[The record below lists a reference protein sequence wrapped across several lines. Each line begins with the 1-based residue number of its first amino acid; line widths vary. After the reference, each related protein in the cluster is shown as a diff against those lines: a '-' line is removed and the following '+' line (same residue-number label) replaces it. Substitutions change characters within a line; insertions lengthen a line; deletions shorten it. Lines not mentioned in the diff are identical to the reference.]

1 MGNFWENSEIK
12 RDDVKKNIFQINQIT
27 KTLLFMKKMEIY
39 LIFELDDD
47 TLSKRNSR
55 KIIKVTIY
63 DYNNK
68 KCFVEKREKP
78 ISITIEEFYQYFNI
92 LMNSRFIFLTE
103 QMQNSIKKKSN
114 ANSEDDDDDPDLCPI
129 CNASK
134 VDISLP
140 CSHFFCGNCIK
151 TWLVKSESC
160 PLCRYKLQ
168 VNKKTPSG
176 VEGAQSWDVIEGVD
190 EEQLAKE
197 NEQILRS
204 LTKKLFS
211 NNQNKK

>member
-1 MGNFWENSEIK
+1 MGNYWENSEVK
-12 RDDVKKNIFQINQIT
+12 RDDVKKNLFQINQIT

>member
-1 MGNFWENSEIK
+1 MGNFWENSEVK
-12 RDDVKKNIFQINQIT
+12 RDDVKKNLFEINQIT

-63 DYNNK
+63 DYFNN

-78 ISITIEEFYQYFNI
+78 ISITIEEFYQYFNT
-92 LMNSRFIFLTE
+92 LMNSRFIFLSD
-103 QMQNSIKKKSN
+103 QMKNKIKKKGTDN
-114 ANSEDDDDDPDLCPI
+114 PEDDDDDSDLCPI
-129 CNASK
+129 CNANK

-140 CSHFFCGNCIK
+140 CSHFFCENCIK

-176 VEGAQSWDVIEGVD
+176 VEGAQSWDVIEEVD

-197 NEQILRS
+197 SEQTLRS

-211 NNQNKK
+211 DNQNKK

>member
-1 MGNFWENSEIK
+1 MGNFWENSEVK
-12 RDDVKKNIFQINQIT
+12 RDDVKKNLFQINQIT

-55 KIIKVTIY
+55 KVIKVTIY
-63 DYNNK
+63 DYNTK
-68 KCFVEKREKP
+68 KSFVEKREKP
-78 ISITIEEFYQYFNI
+78 VSITIEEFYQYFNT
-92 LMNSRFIFLTE
+92 LMNSRFIFLSD
-103 QMQNSIKKKSN
+103 QMKNKIKKKSTDN
-114 ANSEDDDDDPDLCPI
+114 PEDDDDDSDLCPI
-129 CNASK
+129 CNANK

-140 CSHFFCGNCIK
+140 CSHFFCENCIK
-151 TWLVKSESC
+151 TWLDKSESC
-160 PLCRYKLQ
+160 PLCRYKLK

-176 VEGAQSWDVIEGVD
+176 VEGAQSWDVIEEVD

-197 NEQILRS
+197 SEQTLRS

-211 NNQNKK
+211 DNQNKK

>member
-1 MGNFWENSEIK
+1 MGNSWENSEVK

-47 TLSKRNSR
+47 TMSKRNSR

-63 DYNNK
+63 DYNVE

-78 ISITIEEFYQYFNI
+78 VSITLEEFYQYFNI
-92 LMNSRFIFLTE
+92 LMNSRYIFLTE
-103 QMQNSIKKKSN
+103 QMQNKLKKKN
-114 ANSEDDDDDPDLCPI
+114 IEEDEDDDDSDLCPI

-168 VNKKTPSG
+168 VNKKTPNG
-176 VEGAQSWDVIEGVD
+176 VEGAQSWDILEEVD

-197 NEQILRS
+197 NEETLRS
-204 LTKKLFS
+204 LTKKFFG

>member
-1 MGNFWENSEIK
+1 
-12 RDDVKKNIFQINQIT
+12 
-27 KTLLFMKKMEIY
+27 MKKMEIY

-55 KIIKVTIY
+55 KVIKVTIY
-63 DYNNK
+63 DYNTK
-68 KCFVEKREKP
+68 KSFVEKREKP
-78 ISITIEEFYQYFNI
+78 VSITIEEFYQYFNT
-92 LMNSRFIFLTE
+92 LMNSRFIFLSD
-103 QMQNSIKKKSN
+103 QMKNKIKKKSTEN
-114 ANSEDDDDDPDLCPI
+114 PEDDDDDSDLCPI
-129 CNASK
+129 CNANK

-140 CSHFFCGNCIK
+140 CSHFFCENCIK

-176 VEGAQSWDVIEGVD
+176 VEEAQSWDVIEEVD

-197 NEQILRS
+197 SEQTLRS

-211 NNQNKK
+211 DNQNKK